1 MQAVD
6 PDQWI
11 RRFHPAGP
19 APARLVCL
27 PHAGGAASYYMPVSK
42 ALSPDVE
49 VLAIQYP
56 GRQERLPERRRETVA
71 ELADEVTEVI
81 RPLTDQPLYLFGH
94 SLGAT
99 VGFEVARRL
108 EAAGTK
114 IEHLFVSSRRAPAL
128 NRNEHLHERGD
139 RELVAHIRSLAG
151 TAADV
156 FDDPE
161 MTAMV
166 LPAIRSDY
174 KAAETYVY
182 APGPKLTCPITA
194 LIGDAD
200 PMVSAEEATAWSE
213 YTDGAFQLRIWP
225 GGHFYLDRHAT
236 DVIARISAEMPART
250 RQGRPAV

>member
-6 PDQWI
+6 PDLWI

-19 APARLVCL
+19 GFPRLVCL
-27 PHAGGAASYYMPVSK
+27 PHAGGAASYYVPVSK

-56 GRQERLPERRRETVA
+56 GRQERLSERRRETVA
-71 ELADEVTEVI
+71 ELADEVTEAI

-99 VGFEVARRL
+99 VAYEVARRM
-108 EAAGTK
+108 EAAGTRPA
-114 IEHLFVSSRRAPAL
+114 HLFVSSRRAPEL
-128 NRNEHLHERGD
+128 NRNERLHERGD
-139 RELVAHIRSLAG
+139 QELVKHIRSLAG
-151 TAADV
+151 TAPDV

-182 APGPKLTCPITA
+182 APGPKLTCPVTA

-200 PMVSAEEATAWSE
+200 PMVSAEEATAWSKH
-213 YTDGAFQLRIWP
+213 TDGAFQLRIWP
-225 GGHFYLDRHAT
+225 GGHFYLDAHAA
-236 DVIARISAEMPART
+236 DVIARISAEIPARA
-250 RQGRPAV
+250 RQGQRTM

>member
-6 PDQWI
+6 PDLWI

-19 APARLVCL
+19 ASARLVCL
-27 PHAGGAASYYMPVSK
+27 PHAGGAASYYVPMSK
-42 ALSPDVE
+42 SLSPGVE

-56 GRQERLPERRRETVA
+56 GRQERLSERRRETVA
-71 ELADEVTEVI
+71 ELADEITEVI

-99 VGFEVARRL
+99 VAFEVARRM
-108 EAAGTK
+108 EAADVKLG
-114 IEHLFVSSRRAPAL
+114 HVFVSSRRAPDL
-128 NRNEHLHERGD
+128 NRNERVYQRGD
-139 RELVAHIRSLAG
+139 RELIRHIRSLAG
-151 TAADV
+151 TAPDV
-156 FDDPE
+156 FGNPE

-182 APGPKLTCPITA
+182 APGPKLTCPVTA

-200 PMVSAEEATAWSE
+200 PMVSAEEATAWSKH
-213 YTDGAFQLRIWP
+213 TCGAFELRIWP
-225 GGHFYLDRHAT
+225 GGHFYLDAHAA
-236 DVIARISAEMPART
+236 DVISKISAEIPA
-250 RQGRPAV
+250 